1 MQNETGH
8 NIGSSNDT
16 VLLEAEV
23 RSAVE
28 QGHDVQEMVRQLTL
42 RTISERSFDIESL
55 RQIASAVLRG
65 ARAGAQKE
73 LQQSA
78 AQTEIT
84 RKGIKQ
90 AVAGLDAAL
99 MQIAE
104 ASKLSLEE
112 AAGWAQ
118 AFFSEDLT
126 RTYTDLESLKA
137 KFLETLQS
145 SASSAKDVAGEILY
159 DLAAHA
165 RIQSSSANAQLKETL
180 AVIFYQLGE
189 AGRTQIGAGLHLT
202 QKTSDL
208 LRKIAAGVL
217 TGLADHVKLSHPKDK
232 EV

>member
-1 MQNETGH
+1 M
-8 NIGSSNDT
+8 
-16 VLLEAEV
+16 

-28 QGHDVQEMVRQLTL
+28 QGHDVQEMVRRLTL
-42 RTISERSFDIESL
+42 RTISTHSIDIESL

-84 RKGIKQ
+84 RTGIKQ

-112 AAGWAQ
+112 AACRART
-118 AFFSEDLT
+118 FSSEDFA
-126 RTYTDLESLKA
+126 YACTDLERLKA
-137 KFLETLQS
+137 KFMETLQS
-145 SASSAKDVAGEILY
+145 SASDAKDVAGEILY

-165 RIQSSSANAQLKETL
+165 RIHSSNVGSQLKETL

-202 QKTSDL
+202 RATSDL

-217 TGLADHVKLSHPKDK
+217 TGLADNVKPDQHLQDK
-232 EV
+232 VN